1 MLRFILRRLLILI
14 PLLLVASMLVF
25 TVLHLTTDPTA
36 GLRVNPRISAADMAR
51 YRHDLGL
58 DRSGPAQYLAWLN
71 NFVRGRWGTSLFTN
85 IPVAG
90 QIREALA
97 NSIVLGVTGFAIAL
111 VLGVAVGVVAAVR
124 QYSLFDYLATS
135 GAFVALSIPI
145 FWFAL
150 ILQLLFGLYLVRWLR
165 LDQPIFYTAGM
176 AQPGVARFDL
186 LDRARHLALPAI
198 VLAVQLL
205 AVYSRYMRASMLE
218 VLGSDYLRTAR
229 AKGLPE
235 RRIILHHGMRNA
247 LTPITTQA
255 AIDLGGIA
263 GGLIATEAI
272 FQWPGMGALFV
283 RVMSDGDYA
292 IALPW
297 IMLAMTFVI
306 VSNLVADILYAV
318 LDPRVRY
325 G

>member
-1 MLRFILRRLLILI
+1 MLRFILRRLLIAI
-14 PLLLVASMLVF
+14 PLLLVASVLVF
-25 TVLHLTTDPTA
+25 TVMHLTTDPTA
-36 GLRVNPRISAADMAR
+36 GLRVNPRVSAADMAR
-51 YRHDLGL
+51 YRYDLGL
-58 DRSGPAQYLAWLN
+58 DRSGPAQYLAWLG
-71 NFVRGRWGTSLFTN
+71 NFVRGRWGTSLFSS

-90 QIREALA
+90 QVREALA

-111 VLGVAVGVVAAVR
+111 LSGVAIGVVAAVR
-124 QYSLFDYLATS
+124 QYSWFDYLATG

-150 ILQLLFGLYLVRWLR
+150 MLQLLFGLYLVRWLH
-165 LDQPIFYTAGM
+165 LEQPIFFTAGM
-176 AQPGVARFDL
+176 VQPGSTGLDL
-186 LDRARHLALPAI
+186 LDRLRHLALPAV

-205 AVYSRYMRASMLE
+205 AAYSRYVRASMLE
-218 VLGSDYLRTAR
+218 VLNSDYLRTAR
-229 AKGLPE
+229 AKGLRE
-235 RRIILHHGMRNA
+235 RRVIVHHGMRNA
-247 LTPITTQA
+247 LIPVTTQA

-283 RVMSDGDYA
+283 RAMGDGDYA
-292 IALPW
+292 VALPW

-306 VSNLVADILYAV
+306 VFNLVADVLYAV

-325 G
+325 A

>member
-1 MLRFILRRLLILI
+1 MVRFILRRLLIAI
-14 PLLLVASMLVF
+14 PLLLVASVLVF
-25 TVLHLTTDPTA
+25 VVLHLTTDPTA
-36 GLRVNPRISAADMAR
+36 GLRVNPRVSAADMAR

-58 DRSGPAQYLAWLN
+58 DRSGPAQYLAWLG
-71 NFVRGRWGTSLFTN
+71 NFARGRWGTSLFTS
-85 IPVAG
+85 IPVAD
-90 QIREALA
+90 QIREALI
-97 NSIVLGVTGFAIAL
+97 NSIVLGVTGFSIAL
-111 VLGVAVGVVAAVR
+111 VVGVAVGVVAAVR
-124 QYSLFDYLATS
+124 QYSMFDYLATG

-150 ILQLLFGLYLVRWLR
+150 MLQLLFGLYLVRWLH
-165 LDQPIFYTAGM
+165 LEQPIFFTAGM
-176 AQPGVARFDL
+176 AQPGSAGFDL
-186 LDRARHLALPAI
+186 FDRVRHLALPAI

-229 AKGLPE
+229 AKGVPE
-235 RRIILHHGMRNA
+235 RRVIVHHGMRNA
-247 LTPITTQA
+247 LIPITTQA

-283 RVMSDGDYA
+283 RVMGDGDYA
-292 IALPW
+292 VALPW
-297 IMLAMTFVI
+297 IMLAMTFV
-306 VSNLVADILYAV
+306 VVFNLVADVLYAV

-325 G
+325 A